1 WGLPING
8 NDQTSKSWVNLL
20 FTSYSLQDND
30 SASSLNAHKTP
41 LSLVYSGN
49 YDWVDGNL
57 YGRGSGGRFWSST
70 PYSAAG
76 AHFLGFYSTR
86 LIPQTGS
93 NKIYGLTIRCVEQ

>member
-41 LSLVYSGN
+41 LSLVYSG
-49 YDWVDGNL
+49 YYYWVNGIL
-57 YGRGSGGRFWSST
+57 YLRGSYGLFWSSA
-70 PYSAAG
+70 PYSTAY
-76 AHFLGFYSTR
+76 AHDLNFYSTR
-86 LIPQTGS
+86 LIPQNGS
-93 NKIYGLTIRCVEQ
+93 NKINGFTVRCVGQ